1 MFHFGHVGFMTDLWV
16 DAAKPTSL
24 QTSRWLWQVK
34 NTMGVRVS
42 RSFLFAGR
50 FRVEFQHQPP
60 PFDVLCFYLT
70 WISMVLISWS
80 PFSSQ
85 SFPSTIDQPH
95 FSKGVSLLLRNLLAF
110 FTGRS
115 NTCQEGSKLLS
126 PVVVQFCPQV
136 SGNYLDLSKDAW
148 LVCNFCK
155 ALFF

>member
-1 MFHFGHVGFMTDLWV
+1 MLLNPPHCRRQDGCGKSKTPWESEFQEVS
-16 DAAKPTSL
+16 SL
-24 QTSRWLWQVK
+24 PACL
-34 NTMGVRVS
+34 N
-42 RSFLFAGR
+42 GR